1 MNLFDFIG
9 DTELNS
15 NIRCI
20 EISTIDLEDIGFGEL
35 NSNIRCIEIIITGY
49 R

>member
-1 MNLFDFIG
+1 MSLICSG
-9 DTELNS
+9 AVLELNS

>member
-1 MNLFDFIG
+1 MRLIYL
-9 DTELNS
+9 DTLNS